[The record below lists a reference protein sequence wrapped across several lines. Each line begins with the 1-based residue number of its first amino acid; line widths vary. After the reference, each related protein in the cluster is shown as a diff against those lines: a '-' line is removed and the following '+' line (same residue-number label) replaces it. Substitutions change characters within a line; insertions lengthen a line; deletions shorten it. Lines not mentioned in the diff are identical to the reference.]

1 MIIGIKYDHMHE
13 GFTYPSIMSAFKNH
27 CLELIGQN
35 KNEYK
40 LFIQFLWG
48 IKIYK
53 LDELNNE
60 FLKVKKLLEKNN
72 FPLSEESCN
81 CLDEDEKED
90 YKNTNNNPL
99 KYFCAVETDYP
110 FMDVFID
117 TLQTV
122 KEEGEEHIS
131 IGSMA
136 VNRPELR
143 EEYGWDWPNKIPDE
157 IKNL

>member
-1 MIIGIKYDHMHE
+1 MIIGIIYGFNHI

-27 CLELIGQN
+27 CLELIGHN

-40 LFIQFLWG
+40 LFIKFLWG
-48 IKIYK
+48 IKIYQ

-72 FPLSEESCN
+72 FPLSEESFN
-81 CLDEDEKED
+81 CLDDDEKED

-99 KYFCAVETDYP
+99 KYFCVAETDYA
-110 FMDVFID
+110 FID
-117 TLQTV
+117 IFINRLKIA
-122 KEEGEEHIS
+122 KEEEEECFS

-136 VNRPELR
+136 VREDMI